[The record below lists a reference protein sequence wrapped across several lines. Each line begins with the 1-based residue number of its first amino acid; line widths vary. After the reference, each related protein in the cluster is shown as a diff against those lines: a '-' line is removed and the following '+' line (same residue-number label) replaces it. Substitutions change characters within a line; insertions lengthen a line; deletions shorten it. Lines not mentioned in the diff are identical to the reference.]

1 MRLQARTVDSISPKD
16 DIIPKVLSGSSALEI
31 QCEPSI
37 AHIWPRDKSNQRKD
51 AARRE
56 EDFLIMLLSTFK
68 SI

>member
-16 DIIPKVLSGSSALEI
+16 DIIPKVLSGSSEI
-31 QCEPSI
+31 QCERSI